1 MIALAATASVPRP
14 WSPGTRPRSRLPVLR
29 SGDRAT
35 SRDFPTTV
43 YVTDERPLTLRQRL
57 AKAIDTGVLYIAGLN
72 LAVALFVYLL
82 GRPSVAGYLA
92 SFLQHCMFC

>member
-1 MIALAATASVPRP
+1 MWNFLSLSV
-14 WSPGTRPRSRLPVLR
+14 GCLR
-29 SGDRAT
+29 IVGNVEQCL
-35 SRDFPTTV
+35 TTI

-57 AKAIDTGVLYIAGLN
+57 AKAIDTGILYIAGLN

-92 SFLQHCMFC
+92 NFLQRCMFC